1 MQEHSTTLSI
11 QVEGKNM
18 VIAYVLWW
26 FLGWAGIHRFYLGKT
41 QSGVMQ
47 LGLFI
52 VGWATAVI
60 FIGFLFLGILGF
72 WWLLDAYYVQKYVND
87 YNEQAGLNASSLTLN
102 TLKSSSEAEARQSD
116 LDELERLH
124 ELLEK
129 GVITQEEYDSKKA
142 VLL

>member
-72 WWLLDAYYVQKYVND
+72 WWLLDAYYVQKYVNE
-87 YNEQAGLNASSLTLN
+87 YNEKAGLNASSLTLN
-102 TLKSSSEAEARQSD
+102 TLKNSSEAEARQSD